1 MAKETATGAL
11 LVQRMIKF
19 DGEGT
24 LRAFCDLVVGD
35 LFIIKGL
42 RVVNG
47 RKGLFVSMPRQQG
60 KDTKWYDVVETL
72 TKEVKREVD
81 QLVLSAY
88 EQAAQG

>member
-1 MAKETATGAL
+1 MAKEAATGAF
-11 LVQRMIKF
+11 LVQRLIKF

-35 LFIIKGL
+35 FVVIKGL

-60 KDTKWYDVVETL
+60 KDTKWYDVVEPL
-72 TKEVKREVD
+72 TKEVKQEVD

-88 EQAAQG
+88 EQTTQD